1 MDTLFTG
8 ILQLVVKTLI
18 VFLLARSS
26 ESPIKATT
34 TTTTLAKP
42 TQVARKTPA
51 PIPPAV
57 RRVAP
62 SKKSV
67 R

>member
-1 MDTLFTG
+1 MDTLFSG

-26 ESPIKATT
+26 DAPVKANVV
-34 TTTTLAKP
+34 TTLSKQ
-42 TQVARKTPA
+42 TQVVRKA
-51 PIPPAV
+51 AAAVPPAV
-57 RRVAP
+57 RRVP
-62 SKKSV
+62 PPKKSV